1 MEVHLMKLVV
11 CIKQVPD
18 TTNIKVDPET
28 GTLKRET
35 AGTVMNPF
43 DMYAVEEALRIK
55 EKFPGSTVTI
65 LTMGPPMAKEMLKVA
80 IGMGADEAILLSD
93 RLLAG
98 SDTWA
103 TAYALAMAVKKIGYD
118 IVLFGKQAVDGD
130 TAQVGPQTAQY
141 LGMPSLTWVKKV
153 REISE
158 KEITVERMMDDGI
171 DVNKATLP
179 VSLTVVKEIN
189 EPRLESLKGKMRA
202 KKYEPATWGLS
213 DIGGDPAMV
222 GVKNSPTRV
231 AKSWN
236 AVREPG
242 KAEMLS
248 GEPADIAEKLF
259 SGLKTMGLIK

>member
-1 MEVHLMKLVV
+1 MKIVV

-43 DMYAVEEALRIK
+43 DMYAVEEGLRIK

-65 LTMGPPMAKEMLKVA
+65 ITMGPPMAKEMLKVA
-80 IGMGADEAILLSD
+80 IGMGADEAVLLSD

-103 TAYALAMAVKKIGYD
+103 TAYALAMAVKKMGYD
-118 IVLFGKQAVDGD
+118 IILFGKQAVDGD

-141 LGMPSLTWVKKV
+141 LNMPSLTWVKKV

-171 DVNKATLP
+171 DVVKSTFP

-202 KKYEPATWGLS
+202 KKYDPATWTLA

-236 AVREPG
+236 AIREAG

-248 GEPADIAEKLF
+248 GDPADVADKLF
-259 SGLKTMGLIK
+259 SGLKGLGFIK